1 MGKTSLQA
9 IFAYIWRSES
19 VFGKRKK
26 SKSVKL
32 NLTHAIFYTVITT
45 SVQKRRPVGRLAAG
59 VTRVRLV
66 GDSSGHGR

>member
-9 IFAYIWRSES
+9 IFAYIWRSDS

-32 NLTHAIFYTVITT
+32 NLTHAAFWDDYFSGIALRSFTVTMDQT
-45 SVQKRRPVGRLAAG
+45 NL
-59 VTRVRLV
+59 RVPFASK
-66 GDSSGHGR
+66 G

>member
-32 NLTHAIFYTVITT
+32 NLTHAQKAVIF
-45 SVQKRRPVGRLAAG
+45 P
-59 VTRVRLV
+59 
-66 GDSSGHGR
+66 